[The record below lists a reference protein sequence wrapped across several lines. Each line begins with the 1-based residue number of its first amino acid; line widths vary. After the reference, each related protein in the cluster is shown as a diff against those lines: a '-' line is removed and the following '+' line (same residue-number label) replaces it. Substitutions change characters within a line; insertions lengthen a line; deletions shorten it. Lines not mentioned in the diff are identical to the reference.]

1 MKLRAAKK
9 IRKKGMRIP
18 RAKKARAAKSS
29 SEPQDNTLRE
39 TTGKS
44 LANDTSKTGP
54 PSDYGGSVR
63 DDLAVQYANEHE
75 AVAPE
80 QAFLPWARD
89 QLISESGMDA
99 GQGTDTGDQGYW

>member
-1 MKLRAAKK
+1 MKV
-9 IRKKGMRIP
+9 P
-18 RAKKARAAKSS
+18 RAKKARVAKSS
-29 SEPQDNTLRE
+29 SDPQDNTLRE
-39 TTGKS
+39 ATGKS

-54 PSDYGGSVR
+54 PSVR

-89 QLISESGMDA
+89 QLLSESGIDER
-99 GQGTDTGDQGYW
+99 QGIVPGPVLDTADQGYW